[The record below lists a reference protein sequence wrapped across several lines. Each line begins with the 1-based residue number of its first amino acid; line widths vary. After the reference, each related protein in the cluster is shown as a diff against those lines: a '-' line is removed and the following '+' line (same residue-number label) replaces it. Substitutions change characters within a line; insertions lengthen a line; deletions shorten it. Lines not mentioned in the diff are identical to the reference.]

1 MGFMTIDG
9 RRVEFT
15 DEPNILTVIRKAGIE
30 IDLGNPPERP
40 EGENGMTPPEK
51 PADDSGM
58 TPPEGMQGA
67 QDMTPPERTAIGS
80 SNTSSNT

>member
-1 MGFMTIDG
+1 
-9 RRVEFT
+9 
-15 DEPNILTVIRKAGIE
+15 
-30 IDLGNPPERP
+30 
-40 EGENGMTPPEK
+40 MTPPEK

-80 SNTSSNT
+80 SNNTNSSNT